1 MRAELEAERVSSCWA
16 SLWDAPCEPNQAG
29 LDNSTE
35 ESLSSLMKEYPRYLL
50 LFPSW
55 SSDPQRQ
62 CLFLD
67 STEKK
72 LRSV

>member
-1 MRAELEAERVSSCWA
+1 
-16 SLWDAPCEPNQAG
+16 
-29 LDNSTE
+29 
-35 ESLSSLMKEYPRYLL
+35 MKEYPRYLL

-67 STEKK
+67 STEKTQICLTNMFLHLK
-72 LRSV
+72 LSH